1 MNPATTPTRAL
12 SGSPRAQRVADQ
24 RWQEWRPLWEIWVRS
39 IYPSESPAMWENLAS
54 MRHADILQSLFAR
67 GIPMRQIRRLALDD
81 PREPLSVLEA
91 KAQRY
96 TQRRLKRSNHV
107 AH

>member
-24 RWQEWRPLWEIWVRS
+24 RWQEWRPLWEVWVRTT
-39 IYPSESPAMWENLAS
+39 YPHESPTHWEMLAI
-54 MRHADILQSLFAR
+54 MRHADLLQSLFAR

-81 PREPLSVLEA
+81 PRESRAVLEE

-96 TQRRLKRSNHV
+96 TQRRIERSNHV

>member
-24 RWQEWRPLWEIWVRS
+24 RWQEWRALWEVWVRS
-39 IYPSESPAMWENLAS
+39 IYPSESPSMWENMAS
-54 MRHADILQSLFAR
+54 KRHADILQSLLAR
-67 GIPMRQIRRLALDD
+67 GIPMRQVRRLALDD
-81 PREPLSVLEA
+81 PREPLSVLEER
-91 KAQRY
+91 AQRY
-96 TQRRLKRSNHV
+96 TQRRLERSNHV